1 MSENK
6 SLLILPAESSTET
19 STQRVSQPIEQKWIN
34 AIFSDDVDRMKELL
48 TLLNDEKNEHS
59 VQEITKALEELED
72 LVESIDNANDL
83 VKINGLHVILP
94 LLRST
99 ESTIRSGTAS
109 VISTCLQNNLNFQK
123 SLIEINGFQI
133 LVELFKNDTDETVQ
147 LKTLGAISAIIKQ
160 NKAAEKIFAESDG
173 FQALVATLTRP
184 DISPRISK
192 KVIFLFSNLMAINA
206 NYRNILRDYEFILA
220 IKQYLSTVDLADA
233 HMVLH
238 SLSEFIK
245 DKKNA
250 ELAIS
255 TEILPI
261 LAELKQK
268 CFGNED
274 YNDTVQ
280 QITSIQENLANLK

>member
-1 MSENK
+1 
-6 SLLILPAESSTET
+6 
-19 STQRVSQPIEQKWIN
+19 
-34 AIFSDDVDRMKELL
+34 
-48 TLLNDEKNEHS
+48 
-59 VQEITKALEELED
+59 
-72 LVESIDNANDL
+72 
-83 VKINGLHVILP
+83 
-94 LLRST
+94 
-99 ESTIRSGTAS
+99 
-109 VISTCLQNNLNFQK
+109 
-123 SLIEINGFQI
+123 
-133 LVELFKNDTDETVQ
+133 
-147 LKTLGAISAIIKQ
+147 
-160 NKAAEKIFAESDG
+160 
-173 FQALVATLTRP
+173 
-184 DISPRISK
+184 
-192 KVIFLFSNLMAINA
+192 MAINA

-250 ELAIS
+250 ELAIN

-280 QITSIQENLANLK
+280 QITSIQENLANFK